1 MSILPLFLQNLK
13 IVGLDWPYCDV
24 ADRPYLQRANLKN
37 GNRLERKLTICQTP
51 QPKMKN
57 TNEKKDPSFCVR
69 ELVSVDCL
77 KRT

>member
-1 MSILPLFLQNLK
+1 MSILPLFLQNPK
-13 IVGLDWPYCDV
+13 IVGLDWPHWDG
-24 ADRPYLQRANLKN
+24 ADRPHPQRANLKN
-37 GNRLERKLTICQTP
+37 GNRLERTSTIHQTP

-69 ELVSVDCL
+69 ELVSVDGL